1 MGKQG
6 ICMNAESI
14 VKVLPD
20 SRWIGACLGRAQVSL
35 QMGQDAESVART
47 LYECGVLTLARSRE
61 CVDKLKTASFTELLE
76 KRKKMGSAE
85 NPVTKLFP
93 AAVTER
99 QFLDRLDNLREQRPT
114 VDYRDER
121 FRGHTLVDFTLL
133 EGDQELPVN
142 VKNAG
147 TRFENARTLVG
158 LEPDDCIPIA
168 AYKAYDAVEK
178 EPNLVYA
185 ISVDYTL
192 TRKIESH
199 LLTRFNKDEETVWRL
214 LNTYS
219 GPLIRDAEDKFV
231 YSMVSKHWLD
241 FSEQVALP
249 VFKVVSAR
257 KIIRILQTL
266 PKRTPGVG
274 LRAWGTGANAEVNVH
289 LSVSAETKD
298 WDIIHQRI
306 ETGGILDIIDAVN
319 RKRTELVFDPE
330 I

>member
-1 MGKQG
+1 
-6 ICMNAESI
+6 MNAESI
-14 VKVLPD
+14 AKVLPD
-20 SRWIGACLGRAQVSL
+20 SRWIGACLGRSQVAL
-35 QMGQDAESVART
+35 QTGQDAESVARG

-61 CVDKLKTASFTELLE
+61 CVEKLKTTPFTELLE
-76 KRKKMGSAE
+76 KRKRIGSAE

-99 QFLDRLDNLREQRPT
+99 QFLDRLDNLRGLRPT

-121 FRGHTLVDFTLL
+121 FSGHTLVDFTLL
-133 EGDQELPVN
+133 EKGYELPVN

-147 TRFENARTLVG
+147 TRFENAGSLVG
-158 LEPDDCIPIA
+158 LDPDDCIPIA

-178 EPNLVYA
+178 EPNLIYA
-185 ISVDYTL
+185 VSIDYTL
-192 TRKIESH
+192 IRKIESY
-199 LLTRFNKDEETVWRL
+199 LLTRFNKDEEAVWRL
-214 LNTYS
+214 LNIYS

-231 YSMVSKHWLD
+231 YSMVSKHWTE

-257 KIIRILQTL
+257 KIIRILQML

-274 LRAWGTGANAEVNVH
+274 LRAWGTGASAEVNVH
-289 LSVSAETKD
+289 VSVSAETKD
-298 WDIIHQRI
+298 WDIVHQRI

-319 RKRTELVFDPE
+319 RRRTELVFDPE